1 LNKIFFAL
9 FLFCQTLSAV
19 EVEGLYE
26 TEVLAD
32 SRSVSDRNKAIRHAL
47 QIVLNRVV
55 IARDH
60 NHPLLKTALEA
71 APLYV
76 REFQFSL
83 GTNNGA
89 RNRQN
94 RLLRVRFDEHMLQTL
109 FKDGGVGLWNE
120 IRPETLL
127 WLIVE
132 KNGQRRFYQADNM
145 PEVEFALTRAA
156 RLTGLPLIFPLLDM
170 EEQRFLTPND
180 VLSAD
185 PRLLLDVSSRYDVVS
200 ILTGRLHQSGQ
211 CWQGEWALYFNQKIH
226 QWGQDNCQ
234 TLEYTALA
242 GLQHV
247 YSVLSNY
254 YGVKQTGAKHLLQ

>member
-1 LNKIFFAL
+1 MKQIFFAL
-9 FLFCQTLSAV
+9 LLFCQTLSAV

-32 SRSVSDRNKAIRHAL
+32 SRSVADRNQAIRHAL

-55 IARDH
+55 IAHDR
-60 NHPLLKTALEA
+60 NTPLIKTALEA

-83 GTNNGA
+83 GTDNA
-89 RNRQN
+89 AKNRQN
-94 RLLRVRFDEHMLQTL
+94 RLLRVRFDDNMLETL
-109 FKDGGVGLWNE
+109 FKNGGVGLWNE

-127 WLIVE
+127 WLVVE
-132 KNGQRRFYQADNM
+132 KQGQRRFYQANNM
-145 PEVEFALTRAA
+145 PEVEFALSRAA

-170 EEQRFLTPND
+170 EEQRFITPND

-185 PRLLLDVSSRYDVVS
+185 PKLLLDVSSRYDVVS
-200 ILTGRLHQSGQ
+200 ILTGRLYQSGQ

-234 TLEYTALA
+234 TLENAALA
-242 GLQHV
+242 GLQHI
-247 YSVLSNY
+247 YNVLSNY
-254 YGVKQTGAKHLLQ
+254 YGIKQTKERR